1 MDLAHANLI
10 RSSISALRALK
21 LANPADE
28 RVRLE
33 TIEKLT
39 RSLDGKL
46 SLAKRAGIKGGF
58 APPHKGLGFGADG
71 MVEGEGKDHDAQT
84 RRRDTGSPE
93 RFTLD

>member
-39 RSLDGKL
+39 RSLDGIQFEFCDERVFQ
-46 SLAKRAGIKGGF
+46 AEIFGGR
-58 APPHKGLGFGADG
+58 K
-71 MVEGEGKDHDAQT
+71 V
-84 RRRDTGSPE
+84 
-93 RFTLD
+93 